1 MKGKSRDKDDSLV
14 SVEGLKLSGEESDPV
29 TQIRKRKRG
38 GFCRENTVR
47 EFYPVNMRGSQHL
60 LNLLRRPL

>member
-29 TQIRKRKRG
+29 TQIRKKEEGR
-38 GFCRENTVR
+38 F
-47 EFYPVNMRGSQHL
+47 L
-60 LNLLRRPL
+60 

>member
-14 SVEGLKLSGEESDPV
+14 SGGRLKLSGEERDRV

-38 GFCRENTVR
+38 GFGSRNNERVLVR
-47 EFYPVNMRGSQHL
+47 VRSSQHL
-60 LNLLRRPL
+60 LNLSMRPL